1 MGVLVA
7 KRPAPR
13 SDDAAHQVTP
23 DEEGG
28 LSPSMRELIL
38 RSKVEERRTR
48 PDAEVEVA
56 ERRRRGD
63 EVTDTTSPETEELRL
78 GRLREPRS

>member
-1 MGVLVA
+1 MGALVA

-13 SDDAAHQVTP
+13 SDDTARQDPP
-23 DEEGG
+23 DEESG
-28 LSPSMRELIL
+28 LTPGMRELIL

-48 PDAEVEVA
+48 PDHEVDVA

-63 EVTDTTSPETEELRL
+63 EVTDTTSPET
-78 GRLREPRS
+78 

>member
-13 SDDAAHQVTP
+13 SDDTARQDPP
-23 DEEGG
+23 DEESG
-28 LSPSMRELIL
+28 LTPGMRELIL

-48 PDAEVEVA
+48 PDAEVDVA

-63 EVTDTTSPETEELRL
+63 DVTDTTSPDT
-78 GRLREPRS
+78 